1 MWLGREHFPSRQ
13 ETQCCE
19 RETSVLS
26 TWGSELL
33 APCECWG
40 LWYIYSQMWF
50 YITYEIFDF
59 RVGAITAEEKSY
71 MGPVVGGCV
80 SDVLPPRTILLSR

>member
-1 MWLGREHFPSRQ
+1 
-13 ETQCCE
+13 
-19 RETSVLS
+19 
-26 TWGSELL
+26 
-33 APCECWG
+33 
-40 LWYIYSQMWF
+40 MWF